1 MNLASLWSLPVLFFL
16 ENNLYGMGTHI
27 DQAHAG
33 GRDIYLAAEA
43 YKIPAAQ
50 IDGNDVVAVHEATQE
65 ALKRLRSGSGP
76 VFLEAMTYRQKGH
89 SIADPAQY
97 RDSSEVEEFLEK
109 DPIERLKA
117 LAIEE
122 GVVTEDDLTSI
133 DEEIEDIIEEAAKF
147 AEDSPVPAPEA
158 LYTNVFA

>member
-1 MNLASLWSLPVLFFL
+1 M
-16 ENNLYGMGTHI
+16 
-27 DQAHAG
+27 
-33 GRDIYLAAEA
+33 
-43 YKIPAAQ
+43 
-50 IDGNDVVAVHEATQE
+50 
-65 ALKRLRSGSGP
+65 
-76 VFLEAMTYRQKGH
+76 
-89 SIADPAQY
+89 
-97 RDSSEVEEFLEK
+97 EEFLEK

-117 LAIEE
+117 LAVEE